1 MRFDITEGSNTVV
14 NVELL
19 KDKVDDS
26 GMTVTAICE
35 KTGMLKQTYYSR
47 LKNPRY
53 TIYEVDALR
62 KVLHLTAADV
72 RRIFFASDVNFNS
85 TK

>member
-1 MRFDITEGSNTVV
+1 MV

-19 KDKVDDS
+19 KDKVNES

-35 KTGMLKQTYYSR
+35 KTGMLRQTYYSR
-47 LKNPRY
+47 LKNPEF
-53 TIYEVDALR
+53 TIHEVDALR
-62 KVLHLTAADV
+62 RVLHLSAADV
-72 RRIFFASDVNFNS
+72 RRIFFASDVKLNS